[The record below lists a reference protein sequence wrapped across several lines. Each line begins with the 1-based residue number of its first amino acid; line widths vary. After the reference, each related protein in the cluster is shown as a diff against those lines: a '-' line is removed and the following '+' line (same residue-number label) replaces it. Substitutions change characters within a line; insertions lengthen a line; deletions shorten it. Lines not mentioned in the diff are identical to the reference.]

1 MRSRA
6 LRILLVILSISSI
19 AASAVYIR
27 SLEMSLSERREL
39 LREVDRLA
47 REASEDLA
55 DARLAQPAYVAMG
68 QGADF
73 WMKKVDTAAE
83 RVTAT
88 LTKLQSSI
96 AAGAARARVSQALG
110 AVAEFTSVD
119 NRIRGYL
126 EADSAL
132 MAADVVFGEGGEPA
146 ATARQYIEQGRLEE
160 HMELDR
166 LEAETRKLEMA
177 AAGGAAG
184 LIVLI
189 SAILALAPA
198 RRAAAVEGRAVSLNL
213 TGHVQSPSRAVQSPD
228 DDLILHGKQPV
239 HTQTQG
245 GQSSPAAVPAPP
257 AVALQSVAQL
267 CTDLGRTTEP
277 AALTDLLAR
286 AAGILDAS
294 GLVLWVGSDS
304 GMELRPV
311 LAHGYAPEV
320 VSRIPVVP
328 RAANNAAAAAYRTGT
343 LQVVASE
350 PGSRAKGAIVAPV
363 LSGDGCV
370 GVLSVEIRDG
380 GEGSASVQ
388 SLAAIF
394 AAQLAGIV
402 ASTVDVSDQ
411 RARGSA

>member
-6 LRILLVILSISSI
+6 LRLLLVILSISSI
-19 AASAVYIR
+19 VASTVFIR
-27 SLEMSLSERREL
+27 SLEMSLTGRREL

-47 REASEDLA
+47 REAFDGLA
-55 DARLAQPAYVAMG
+55 DARLAQSAYVAMG

-73 WMKKVDTAAE
+73 WMKKADDAAGRMTAA
-83 RVTAT
+83 
-88 LTKLQSSI
+88 LMKLQSSM
-96 AAGAARARVSQALG
+96 AAGAALARVSQALG

-119 NRIRGYL
+119 RRIRGYL
-126 EADSAL
+126 ETDSPL

-146 ATARQYIEQGRLEE
+146 AMARQFIEQGRLEE

-166 LEAETRKLEMA
+166 LEAETRELEMA
-177 AAGGAAG
+177 AAGAAAG
-184 LIVLI
+184 LVVLI
-189 SAILALAPA
+189 SAILAIVPA
-198 RRAAAVEGRAVSLNL
+198 RRAVPAGGPVSLNL
-213 TGHVQSPSRAVQSPD
+213 TAAGQPTPAHSVQSAA
-228 DDLILHGKQPV
+228 DDLILHGREPARVQA
-239 HTQTQG
+239 Q
-245 GQSSPAAVPAPP
+245 GQSSSPVVPAPP
-257 AVALQSVAQL
+257 AVTLQSVAQV

-277 AALTDLLAR
+277 EALSDLLGR
-286 AAGILDAS
+286 AAEVLDAS
-294 GLVLWVGSDS
+294 GLVLWVGSAS
-304 GMELRPV
+304 GMELRPG

-343 LQVVASE
+343 LQVVASQ
-350 PGSRAKGAIVAPV
+350 PGSRAKGAVVAPL
-363 LSGDGCV
+363 LSADGCV

-380 GEGSASVQ
+380 GEASASVQ

-402 ASTVDVSDQ
+402 AATIDEPDQ